1 MDIDRRTFTLS
12 LAGGM
17 SFSAWGLAP
26 RPNLFV
32 LVLIELLRPDFLEAA
47 WGKLS
52 NGGFRKLIASGAY
65 FPDCRHLA
73 STFRSTTLATLS
85 TGAWPAEHGIV
96 ADSWWD
102 RRSGRLVKAS
112 AGELLATTVADEIA
126 AAAGTRVYVVAPDAE
141 QAALVGAHPAAQLFW
156 QDAEGR
162 FNAVGSAPAWLAPFN
177 KERPIEAMHG
187 AGWLAAGAPAGAP
200 PLRVLQFDAAH
211 PQTFAGLYQAS
222 PFAAAAQFDF
232 LRELASNEKLGQ
244 WGSFDFVC
252 LVVNAPA
259 RLGFETGA
267 SSPLMQQM
275 TLQIDLQMESLLAQ
289 LRRTV
294 GDKGF
299 HLAVAGCHGAPPA
312 PQPAARPR
320 MAVAGESV
328 AQAIESALRERNLG
342 RVEKYL
348 YPFLYLDGG
357 AARDLEPMR
366 QAAMAAALGH
376 PAVAGCYTASGVCSS
391 RDEWE
396 RRFRHSFHRTRSG
409 DMMLSYRPEYVEDYG
424 QGRGVSYG
432 SLYNYDT
439 TVPLCLYG
447 PRFRAG
453 VFEAPIEAVDLAPTL
468 ARACGVAP
476 PASSTG
482 RVLGEALAE

>member
-1 MDIDRRTFTLS
+1 MDICRRTFTLS

-32 LVLIELLRPDFLEAA
+32 LVLIELLRPDFLETA

-73 STFRSTTLATLS
+73 STFSSTTLATLA

-102 RRSGRLVKAS
+102 RRSRQAVKAS
-112 AGELLATTVADEIA
+112 AGELLATTLASEIA
-126 AAAGTRVYVVAPDAE
+126 AVDGTRVYVVAPSAE
-141 QAALVGAHPAAQLFW
+141 QAALVAAHPAARLFW

-162 FNAVGSAPAWLAPFN
+162 FDALADAPAWLAPFN
-177 KERPIEAMHG
+177 KERPIEALHG

-200 PLRVLQFDAAH
+200 PLRVLQYDAAH
-211 PQTFAGLYQAS
+211 PGSFSELYQAS

-232 LRELASNEKLGQ
+232 LRELAAGEKLGQ
-244 WGSFDFVC
+244 SGTFDFVC
-252 LVVNAPA
+252 LAVSAPE
-259 RLGFETGA
+259 RLGFATGA

-275 TLQIDLQMESLLAQ
+275 TLQIDLQIESLLAQ

-312 PQPAARPR
+312 PQPAARAR

-328 AQAIESALRERNLG
+328 AQAVESALRARGLG
-342 RVEKYL
+342 HVEKYL

-357 AARDLEPMR
+357 TARDWEPMR
-366 QAAMAAALGH
+366 QAAMAAALEH
-376 PAVAGCYTASGVCSS
+376 PAVAGCYTAGGACSS

-409 DMMLSYRPEYVEDYG
+409 DAMLSYRPEYVEDYG
-424 QGRGVSYG
+424 QGRGISYG

-447 PRFRAG
+447 PRFRSG
-453 VFEAPIEAVDLAPTL
+453 VFEAPIEAVDVAPTL

-476 PASSTG
+476 PSSATG
-482 RVLGEALAE
+482 RVLAEALAE

>member
-1 MDIDRRTFTLS
+1 MDICRRTFTLS
-12 LAGGM
+12 LAGGI
-17 SFSAWGLAP
+17 SFKSWALAP

-32 LVLIELLRPDFLEAA
+32 LVLVELLRPDFLETA

-73 STFRSTTLATLS
+73 STFPSTTLTTLA

-96 ADSWWD
+96 ADSWWNS
-102 RRSGRLVKAS
+102 RTRQTVKAS
-112 AGELLATTVADEIA
+112 ADEMLATTLAGQIA
-126 AAAGTRVYVVAPDAE
+126 GEPNSRVFVVAPNPV
-141 QAALVGAHPAAQLFW
+141 QAGLVCTHPAAQSFW
-156 QDAEGR
+156 QDGEGR
-162 FNAVGSAPAWLAPFN
+162 FNALGTAPFWLSPFN
-177 KERPIEAMHG
+177 SERPIEAMHG
-187 AGWLAAGAPAGAP
+187 AEWLAAGAAAGAP
-200 PLRVLQFDAAH
+200 PLRVLKYDAAH
-211 PQTFAGLYQAS
+211 PQLFTELYQAS
-222 PFAAAAQFDF
+222 PFSAAAQFDF
-232 LRELASNEKLGQ
+232 LRELATNEKLGQ
-244 WGSFDFVC
+244 TGSFDFVC
-252 LVVNAPA
+252 LVVAAPA

-275 TLQIDLQMESLLAQ
+275 TLQLDLQIESLLGQ

-294 GDKGF
+294 GEKGF

-312 PQPAARPR
+312 PKPNARAR
-320 MAVAGESV
+320 MVVAGESV
-328 AQAIESALRERNLG
+328 AQAVQNALHDRNLG

-366 QAAMAAALGH
+366 QAAATAALEH
-376 PAVAGCYTASGVCSS
+376 PAVAGYFTAGGACSS

-396 RRFRHSFHRTRSG
+396 RRFRNSFHPTRCG
-409 DMMLSYRPEYVEDYG
+409 DVMLSYRPEYVEDYG
-424 QGRGVSYG
+424 QESGISYG

-439 TVPLCLYG
+439 AVPLCLYG
-447 PRFRAG
+447 PRFRGG
-453 VFEAPIEAVDLAPTL
+453 VFESRIEAVDLAPTL

-476 PASSTG
+476 PSSSTG
-482 RVLGEALAE
+482 RVLAEALAE

>member
-1 MDIDRRTFTLS
+1 
-12 LAGGM
+12 M
-17 SFSAWGLAP
+17 SFKAWGLAP

-32 LVLIELLRPDFLEAA
+32 LVLVELLRTDFLDNV

-52 NGGFRKLIASGAY
+52 NGGFRKLIGSGAY

-73 STFRSTTLATLS
+73 STFPSTTLATLA

-102 RRSGRLVKAS
+102 RRYRQTVKAS
-112 AGELLATTVADEIA
+112 ADEMLATTVAGQIA
-126 AAAGTRVYVVAPDAE
+126 AEPGTRVYVVAPNAA
-141 QAALVGAHPAAQLFW
+141 QAGLVGAHPAAQLFW
-156 QDAEGR
+156 QDGEGR
-162 FNAVGSAPAWLAPFN
+162 FDTLGNAPFWLSPFN
-177 KERPIEAMHG
+177 AERPLEAMHG
-187 AGWLAAGAPAGAP
+187 AAWLAAGAPAGAP
-200 PLRVLQFDAAH
+200 PLRVLQFDPAH
-211 PQTFAGLYQAS
+211 PQLFAELYQAS

-232 LRELASNEKLGQ
+232 LRELATNEKLGQ
-244 WGSFDFVC
+244 AGSFDFVC
-252 LVVNAPA
+252 LVVSAPA

-275 TLQIDLQMESLLAQ
+275 ILQLDLQMESLLAQ
-289 LRRTV
+289 LRRTL

-299 HLAVAGCHGAPPA
+299 DLAVAGCHGAPPL
-312 PQPAARPR
+312 PSPSARPR

-328 AQAIESALRERNLG
+328 AQTVESALRDRNLG
-342 RVEKYL
+342 HVQKYL

-366 QAAMAAALGH
+366 QAAAAAALEH
-376 PAVAGCYTASGVCSS
+376 PAVAGYYTASGACSS

-396 RRFRHSFHRTRSG
+396 RRFRNSFRPTRSG
-409 DMMLSYRPEYVEDYG
+409 DVMLSYRPEYVEDYG
-424 QGRGVSYG
+424 QGRGISYG

-439 TVPLCLYG
+439 AVPLCLYG
-447 PRFRAG
+447 PRFRSG
-453 VFEAPIEAVDLAPTL
+453 VFESPVKAVDLAPTL

-476 PASSTG
+476 PSSSTG
-482 RVLGEALAE
+482 RVLSEALAE